1 MAFSRKS
8 FITNSFLGLGSLLLT
23 SASKK
28 SSTGNFNGIVKPN
41 RLPHNARLGLVAP
54 ASPIYDPS
62 DFDQMVESLTEIGY
76 ELVLGEHVKDR
87 NGYLAGKDEDRVA
100 DIHAMFADNSIDGIL
115 CIRGGYGSNRILDL
129 IDFQVISANP
139 KPFIGFSDITS
150 LHMAIL
156 KKTGLVTFHGPVGKS
171 DWNMFTTNSWNSV
184 LIEGESP
191 TFEVP
196 DDQEDAF
203 LINPGTSRGHLVGGN
218 LTVLTSLIGSDY
230 LPDFNGAILFLEDV
244 GEDVYRVDRMFS
256 QLRLAGILDQISGLV
271 FGKCTNCSAGANS
284 LSLKEVLEGY
294 LIPLNIPAFYGAMI
308 SHEEQNITLPVGIQ
322 AEINADK
329 KTIQLLESGTL

>member
-8 FITNSFLGLGSLLLT
+8 FITNSFLGLGSLLIT
-23 SASKK
+23 SAFKK

-41 RLPHNARLGLVAP
+41 RLPRNARLGLVAP

-62 DFDQMVESLTEIGY
+62 DFDQMIESLTELGY

-100 DIHAMFADNSIDGIL
+100 DVHAMFADNTIDGIL

-129 IDFQVISANP
+129 IDFEVISANP

-184 LIEGESP
+184 LIEGENP

-203 LINPGTSRGHLVGGN
+203 LINPGTSRGHLLGGN

-256 QLRLAGILDQISGLV
+256 QLKLAGILDQISGLV
-271 FGKCTNCSAGANS
+271 FGKCTNCSAGGNS
-284 LSLKEVLEGY
+284 LSLKEALEGY
-294 LIPLNIPAFYGAMI
+294 LNPLNIPAFYGAMI